1 MIHPWGRHHC
11 RLPALKYAVAHSW
24 PDADGRIARVAL
36 GKNQSKV
43 AGRPFHEIPNPQ
55 VLDAAKQFRD
65 GFQLMIEQPPFS
77 GVLLPALH
85 CASIALELYLKS
97 LSAREVEV
105 PDTSFGEGAYIH
117 ARSSVISH
125 RLEDLFDRA
134 SPDIQQLI
142 EKASGRFSRLSRFS
156 GVRDALKAHNE
167 MFMAS
172 RYPFEPGSELSG
184 IRIETLDELLQ
195 LLDDVIRKLPHRW
208 VHDTL

>member
-1 MIHPWGRHHC
+1 VTR
-11 RLPALKYAVAHSW
+11 RL
-24 PDADGRIARVAL
+24 I
-36 GKNQSKV
+36 
-43 AGRPFHEIPNPQ
+43 HEIPNPQ

-65 GFQLMIEQPPFS
+65 GFRLMIQQPPFS

-105 PDTSFGEGAYIH
+105 PDPLFAGSEYIH
-117 ARSSVISH
+117 ARSSAKSH

-134 SPDIQQLI
+134 LPDIQQLI

-156 GVRDALKAHNE
+156 DVRDALKAHNE

-184 IRIETLDELLQ
+184 IGIETLDELLQ

-208 VHDTL
+208 VQDTP